1 MKKKIAIVTGAGRG
15 IGKAIAKRLAKDGM
29 NVAILDINLEMA
41 DETAKEI
48 SNYGS
53 EVLTVKCDVSNEDSV
68 KAAVESVI
76 DVFGAV
82 DVLVNNAGIL
92 SSKKPFAEY
101 TKEEWDRV
109 LGVNLMGTVFMC
121 KAVIPYMKE
130 QNYGRIINMASQAA
144 VTGGRTAAS
153 PVYAT
158 SKAAII
164 CVTKA
169 LVSELGPYQI
179 TVNTVAPGFIV
190 TEMTEKAGY
199 EKLTG
204 IVPLRRTG
212 TPEDVA
218 DATAFL
224 AGEDG
229 RYVSGVVLY
238 VNGGNITSMA

>member
-1 MKKKIAIVTGAGRG
+1 MKKKTAIVTGAGRG
-15 IGKAIAKRLAKDGM
+15 IGKAIAKRLSKDGM
-29 NVAILDINLEMA
+29 NVAILDINLK
-41 DETAKEI
+41 TAEVTASEI
-48 SNYGS
+48 SNYGG

-68 KAAVESVI
+68 KAAVESVV

-101 TKEEWDRV
+101 AKEEWDRV

-121 KAVIPYMKE
+121 KAVIPHMKK

-179 TVNTVAPGFIV
+179 TANTIAPGFIV
-190 TEMTEKAGY
+190 TEMTKNAGY

-218 DATAFL
+218 DAAAFL

-238 VNGGNITSMA
+238 VNGGNITSMS